1 MKTARY
7 YLMVEGYEYTMIDME
22 ITKSNFESQM
32 KKLDKVVEETKEY
45 EIPTELNY
53 YEYKNETYVKK
64 VWHYK
69 SGCFET
75 LLIKY
80 ECNEGY
86 YFKNKKRKREC

>member
-7 YLMVEGYEYTMIDME
+7 YLMVEG
-22 ITKSNFESQM
+22 
-32 KKLDKVVEETKEY
+32 
-45 EIPTELNY
+45 

-69 SGCFET
+69 SGCCET

-86 YFKNKKRKREC
+86 YFKNKKRGS